1 MVAEHGY
8 ATTEDH
14 DPVTSATYDMS
25 VQSGSKCDVGISK
38 DLYALNRST
47 WLRNPRASGNL
58 KSSGE
63 IT

>member
-1 MVAEHGY
+1 MEAEHGY

-14 DPVTSATYDMS
+14 DPVTIDETF

-38 DLYALNRST
+38 DLYAITETT
-47 WLRNPRASGNL
+47 WLRNLCASENL

-63 IT
+63 II